1 MPREPLPDETYVRA
15 ALAVQRI
22 PVPEDEIANVATRFA
37 LLMAAFAE
45 VEATLGARIDAEDP
59 VPPVFPPEP

>member
-1 MPREPLPDETYVRA
+1 
-15 ALAVQRI
+15 
-22 PVPEDEIANVATRFA
+22 VPEDEIANVATRFA